1 MMIALQVFLMYCIR
15 KSEKQKDNVLTAGK
29 WTDEGLERYNN
40 LLVNIRE
47 ARQHRG
53 NFEIELTGQYVLNE
67 PRDVYLNKQHKRKN
81 DSNNGQSIKKKKY
94 R

>member
-1 MMIALQVFLMYCIR
+1 MKKR
-15 KSEKQKDNVLTAGK
+15 KDNVLTAGK
-29 WTDEGLERYNN
+29 WTDEGLERYNI

-67 PRDVYLNKQHKRKN
+67 HRDVYLNKQHKRKN
-81 DSNNGQSIKKKKY
+81 DSNNGQSIKKKKVQVMNVLNVAEL
-94 R
+94 

>member
-1 MMIALQVFLMYCIR
+1 MR
-15 KSEKQKDNVLTAGK
+15 KQKDNVLTAGK

-67 PRDVYLNKQHKRKN
+67 PRDVYLNTQHKRKN
-81 DSNNGQSIKKKKY
+81 DSNNGQSTKKEKSTGDECIECGRIVK
-94 R
+94 